1 VHVSRCVSQP
11 LSLRAAVL
19 GVATGATVMSL
30 VSACSS
36 SSAAQSSPVQGAKG
50 SASSVVRDVDD
61 TANGST
67 VHVHVGDVVRVTLHS
82 TYWQMNAPSTA
93 ALEERISDVVA
104 SPPAPGRVP
113 GLGAGTVVTT
123 YVAHTSGTAQITAH
137 RTSCGEALQCTPDK
151 QSYAVTIAVDA
162 S

>member
-1 VHVSRCVSQP
+1 VHLSRCVSQR
-11 LSLRAAVL
+11 LSLRVAVL
-19 GVATGATVMSL
+19 GVAAGATVMSL

-93 ALEERISDVVA
+93 ALQERISDVVA